1 MIPKV
6 GQEFHRAARLFQD
19 GSPVVSEMV
28 VVVLETGV
36 TFKNVWTD
44 RTVTNG
50 IRFEMTDLESGRR
63 SHHVLSLDEFRTAWM
78 N

>member
-6 GQEFHRAARLFQD
+6 GQEFSRAARFFRD
-19 GSPVVSEMV
+19 GSPVVSKRI

-50 IRFEMTDLESGRR
+50 IRFEMTDSESGCR
-63 SHHVLSLDEFRTAWM
+63 SYHVLSRDEFRTAWM